1 MGKDYYE
8 VLGCKKNATPDEL
21 KKAYRKLAM
30 KTHPDRVPEAE
41 KESAQTKFQE
51 IGAAFETLSDPGT
64 SSYNYHYQHV
74 TQICINIVISTYM
87 P

>member
-30 KTHPDRVPEAE
+30 KTHPDRVPAEE
-41 KESAQTKFQE
+41 KETAQTKFQE

-64 SSYNYHYQHV
+64 SYFYCRYSSSWQVNL
-74 TQICINIVISTYM
+74 
-87 P
+87 